1 MRKLTKKEYK
11 TILKHQ
17 RELGEPFTKKQRK
30 KLKNLTFERLY
41 IYDEGFVIV
50 GNRDGT
56 GDWFANNIPSR
67 CFRVSDV
74 LSERTIQ

>member
-1 MRKLTKKEYK
+1 MMKRGLTLQKVVDN
-11 TILKHQ
+11 
-17 RELGEPFTKKQRK
+17 QRK